1 MKSVRIISTA
11 LIIIA
16 FLWMGAKF
24 TLTPPK
30 PELTELHQDKVV
42 LYATEWCGYCA
53 KTRAFLKEKN
63 IDYVEYDIEKSAEGK
78 AQYQL
83 LNGRGVPLVIV
94 KGKLIRGYNPSVI
107 QDVFSDN

>member
-1 MKSVRIISTA
+1 MKSLRIISTV
-11 LIIIA
+11 LIITA
-16 FLWMGAKF
+16 FVWGGAKL

-30 PELTELHQDKVV
+30 PELTELHKDKVV

-78 AQYQL
+78 AQYQS

-94 KGKLIRGYNPSVI
+94 KGKLIRGYNPSLM
-107 QDVFSDN
+107 QSLLDR